1 MIEHIVLLKFSN
13 ETTSLQIRE
22 LISKTKKLKEW
33 IPGILDVQQGQ
44 NFSDRNQGY
53 DVGMTIRF
61 EDKQSLKQFGP
72 HPKHQEVQAYCR
84 EIGLVDIT
92 VVDFKL

>member
-1 MIEHIVLLKFSN
+1 MIEHIVLLEFSN

-33 IPGILDVQQGQ
+33 IPGILDVQQGR

-61 EDKQSLKQFGP
+61 EDEQSLKQFGP

-84 EIGLVDIT
+84 EIGLVDII
-92 VVDFKL
+92 VVDFIL

>member
-33 IPGILDVQQGQ
+33 IPGILDVQQGR

-61 EDKQSLKQFGP
+61 EDEQSLKQFGP

-84 EIGLVDIT
+84 EIGLVDII
-92 VVDFKL
+92 VVDFIL